1 MKKRLL
7 RTHEAVNIKTLDDM
21 IYIAAL
27 NIEDGML
34 TGGAEPGKDYKLIDL
49 YQMAIPLAIT
59 MYSKRTDVG
68 YTTGYP
74 ADHPNA

>member
-7 RTHEAVNIKTLDDM
+7 RTYEAVNIKTLDDM

-59 MYSKRTDVG
+59 MYSKRTDVV